1 MACPDF
7 EGGVNWSELTHREPG
22 GWGTLG
28 VAALFSILGVA
39 YATAAAELPA
49 GLRSPDH
56 GVVCDSRRGVC
67 FDRFG
72 PSIGLT
78 EAFLGPS
85 AARALTAVLR
95 EAPPDHGPRAE
106 FSPAENVRC
115 RRKTGPCRTG
125 GVVDDALTAV
135 LYGSRPAGARRADAS
150 ALGNLPATYT
160 GVLPCADCPGIE
172 HHLDLFPDRAYYL
185 RRVYQGKHDRPFDEI
200 GAWEVLAGGRTLVL
214 HDEREERPRFAIKDA
229 KTLTKLDLE
238 GRPIDSAANHDLERA
253 AAFAPIAPSLAMR
266 GMFRYL
272 ADAAIF
278 EECLTRRKLPVLMQG
293 DYLALETTY
302 TRTRREP
309 GAAILVTL
317 QGRIVERAGMEG
329 PPKPS
334 LLVERLGGLWP
345 GETCGV
351 RFATERLQNTY
362 WKLARLRDEPVL
374 VVENQREPHI
384 ILRTDGQRVAGSGG
398 CNRLLGGY
406 RIEGSRIEFGKLAM
420 TLMACPAGMEQ
431 EQAFLGALG
440 EAARWRVLG
449 SHLELF
455 DAGGAR
461 LAWFEAVHLK

>member
-1 MACPDF
+1 MP
-7 EGGVNWSELTHREPG
+7 
-22 GWGTLG
+22 TLG
-28 VAALFSILGVA
+28 TAALFGIVGI
-39 YATAAAELPA
+39 TPAAAAVQLPA
-49 GLRSPDH
+49 GLFSPDH
-56 GVVCDSRRGVC
+56 GVVCDSKRRAC

-72 PSIGLT
+72 RSIGLT
-78 EAFLGPS
+78 EAFLGAD

-95 EAPPDHGPRAE
+95 NAPPDHRPGAE
-106 FSPAENVRC
+106 FSPAEHVRC
-115 RRKTGPCRTG
+115 RRETGPCRTG
-125 GVVDDALTAV
+125 GVVDAALTAV
-135 LYGSRPAGARRADAS
+135 LYGTRPAGARRAEAS
-150 ALGNLPATYT
+150 ALGSLPATYT

-185 RRVYQGKHDRPFDEI
+185 RRVYQERRDDRFDEI
-200 GAWEVLAGGRTLVL
+200 GAWEVSAAGRSLVL
-214 HDEREERPRFAIKDA
+214 HGEREERLRFAIKDT
-229 KTLTKLDLE
+229 KTLTLLDRE
-238 GRPIDSAANHDLERA
+238 GRPIVSSANHDLARA
-253 AAFAPIAPSLAMR
+253 LSFEPVEPRLTMR
-266 GMFRYL
+266 GMFRYM
-272 ADAAIF
+272 ADAANF
-278 EECLTRRKLPVLMQG
+278 EECLTRRRLPVLMQG
-293 DYLALETTY
+293 DYLALERTY

-329 PPKPS
+329 PLRPS
-334 LLVERLGGLWP
+334 LLVGRFTGIWP

-362 WKLARLRDEPVL
+362 WKLVRLWDEPVL

-398 CNRLLGGY
+398 CNGLLGSY
-406 RIEGSRIEFGKLAM
+406 RIEGSRIEFGKLAV

-440 EAARWRVLG
+440 EAVGWRVLG

-461 LAWFEAVHLK
+461 LARLEAVHLK

>member
-1 MACPDF
+1 M
-7 EGGVNWSELTHREPG
+7 
-22 GWGTLG
+22 LG
-28 VAALFSILGVA
+28 VTGMAGGTQAAD
-39 YATAAAELPA
+39 LPA
-49 GLRSPDH
+49 GLHSPDQ

-78 EAFLGPS
+78 EAFLGP
-85 AARALTAVLR
+85 AAAGALTAVLR
-95 EAPPDHGPRAE
+95 DAPPDHRPGAE
-106 FSPAENVRC
+106 FSPADDVRC
-115 RRKTGPCRTG
+115 RRETGPCRTG
-125 GVVDDALTAV
+125 GVVEDALTVV
-135 LYGSRPAGARRADAS
+135 LYGPRPAGARRAPGS
-150 ALGNLPATYT
+150 ALGSLPATYT

-172 HHLDLFPDRAYYL
+172 HHLDLFPDRTYYL
-185 RRVYQGKHDRPFDEI
+185 RRVYQGKHDGGFDDI
-200 GAWEVLAGGRTLVL
+200 GAWEVSSAGRTLVL
-214 HDEREERPRFAIKDA
+214 HGEREERPRFAIKDA

-238 GRPIDSAANHDLERA
+238 GQPIVSAANHDLKRA
-253 AAFAPIAPSLAMR
+253 AAFDPIAPRLAMR
-266 GMFRYL
+266 GMFRYM

-278 EECLTRRKLPVLMQG
+278 EECLTRRKLPVLTQG
-293 DYLALETTY
+293 DYLALEKTY

-317 QGRIVERAGMEG
+317 DGRIVERAGMEG
-329 PPKPS
+329 PPRPS
-334 LLVERLGGLWP
+334 LLVERLAGLWP

-362 WKLARLRDEPVL
+362 WKLVRLRDEPVL
-374 VVENQREPHI
+374 AVENQREPHI
-384 ILRTDGQRVAGSGG
+384 VLHMDGQRVAGSGG

-431 EQAFLGALG
+431 EQAFFGALG
-440 EAARWRVLG
+440 EAVRWRVLG

-461 LAWFEAVHLK
+461 LARLEAVHLK